1 MMEINRNNYEA
12 YFIDYLEGNLDER
25 LVDSFIEF
33 IKLNPDLKEELDLF
47 ESVSAAPEDIS
58 FNKKEKLYKEKYDS
72 EKEFDNAAVAK
83 LEGDI
88 SDEEK
93 FEFEIYLAEHPEK
106 KKEATLFKQT
116 KLVADSSVVF
126 DKKDKLY
133 RKSGRKVFLLWSG
146 RVAAILILAFAV
158 FTLLDKTS
166 NEIPIENQVAKVE
179 KKKVEREKMTGPKVK
194 SEPVQ
199 QKKDDLPKKKK
210 VSPKP
215 IVKKATPEKKTSKSI
230 RETSK
235 GRLEVEDVAVIRVVI
250 DVPAELKGI
259 TASINIKRPKA
270 TMATMYISYPDEY
283 YGDEWLLADQVKQK
297 FSLGKI
303 RKAGLNLFTSISNE
317 RFTYETNDDG
327 KVTEYKYDSR
337 LLAFSLPGKR
347 VQPE

>member
-1 MMEINRNNYEA
+1 MEINRNNYEA

-47 ESVSAAPEDIS
+47 ESHSATPETVS

-72 EKEFDNAAVAK
+72 EKEFDIAAVAS

-88 SDEEK
+88 SKEEK
-93 FEFEIYLAEHPEK
+93 FEFEAYLAENPEK
-106 KKEATLFKQT
+106 KKEAALFKQT
-116 KLVADSSVVF
+116 KLVADTSIVF
-126 DKKDKLY
+126 DKKDKLF
-133 RKSGRKVFLLWSG
+133 RKSGKKIFLLWSG

-158 FTLLDKTS
+158 FTLLNKTS
-166 NEIPIENQVAKVE
+166 NEIQIENQVAKVE
-179 KKKVEREKMTGPKVK
+179 KNKVEKEKTTTPEVK
-194 SEPVQ
+194 TEPVQ
-199 QKKDDLPKKKK
+199 PKKEDPYKKKK

-215 IVKKATPEKKTSKSI
+215 AITKDVPEKKPTKSI

-235 GRLEVEDVAVIRVVI
+235 GRLEVEDIAAIRI
-250 DVPAELKGI
+250 PIEVPAELRGI
-259 TASINIKRPKA
+259 SASMVVKRPKA

-283 YGDEWLLADQVKQK
+283 YGDEWLLTDQIKQK
-297 FSLGKI
+297 LNLGKI
-303 RKAGLNLFTSISNE
+303 RKAGLNLVTSISNSN
-317 RFTYETNDDG
+317 FTYETNEKG